1 MKTLL
6 IVWMWLYPAE
16 NAEENTPASERGSLV
31 LYRRKDYFGA
41 DFTIKINNQLVTQ
54 KFSNNEYF
62 RLEVPAGK
70 VRVDTEGGF
79 ITDKKSMLFTV
90 KSNETVFLKGIVDY
104 DYLSNALYFKRADS
118 DQANK
123 EIVKLK
129 MDETA
134 LKKIE

>member
-1 MKTLL
+1 MLL
-6 IVWMWLYPAE
+6 WLYFPGFG
-16 NAEENTPASERGSLV
+16 EEPPPTERGIMV
-31 LYRRKDYFGA
+31 LYRRKDYFGS

-62 RLEVPAGK
+62 QLEVPAGK
-70 VRVDTEGGF
+70 VKIDTGGGF

-104 DYLSNALYFKRADS
+104 DYLSNALYFKRTDS
-118 DQANK
+118 EQANK
-123 EIVKLK
+123 EIAKLK
-129 MDETA
+129 LDETA

>member
-1 MKTLL
+1 MKFQSLI
-6 IVWMWLYPAE
+6 IVWLQLSTLAE
-16 NAEENTPASERGSLV
+16 KEIAQPEPSVLI
-31 LYRRKDYFGA
+31 LYRRKDYFGS
-41 DFTIKINNQLVTQ
+41 DFTVKINNRLVTE

-70 VRVDTEGGF
+70 VKIDTEGGF

-104 DYLSNALYFKRADS
+104 DYLSNALYFKRTDS
-118 DQANK
+118 EQAMK
-123 EIVKLK
+123 EISKTK
-129 MDETA
+129 PDETA

>member
-1 MKTLL
+1 MKFHTLIL
-6 IVWMWLYPAE
+6 VWLQLSLLEVPELTQTEPAV
-16 NAEENTPASERGSLV
+16 LV